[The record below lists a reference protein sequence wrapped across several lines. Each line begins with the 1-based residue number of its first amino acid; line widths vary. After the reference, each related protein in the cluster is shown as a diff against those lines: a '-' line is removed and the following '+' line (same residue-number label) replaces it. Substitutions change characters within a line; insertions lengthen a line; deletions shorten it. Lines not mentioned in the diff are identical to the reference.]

1 MVIVS
6 DAVVL
11 IGDNRLDGITAPAY
25 LQPAYIIGK
34 RLYSRILAGILVGEL
49 VYENRILYNPGNGGN
64 ALKMLP
70 VLVVMLQ
77 YFPDAAA
84 TVTAGQGYRGVC
96 ILIRIFTPQVLAVFQ
111 GILLVLL

>member
-1 MVIVS
+1 
-6 DAVVL
+6 
-11 IGDNRLDGITAPAY
+11 
-25 LQPAYIIGK
+25 
-34 RLYSRILAGILVGEL
+34 
-49 VYENRILYNPGNGGN
+49 
-64 ALKMLP
+64 MLL

-111 GILLVLL
+111 GILLVLFQITPGAISLPVISTGLALYSFLCVRPFPNLRTMP

>member
-49 VYENRILYNPGNGGN
+49 VYEIESSIIRGM
-64 ALKMLP
+64 AAML
-70 VLVVMLQ
+70 
-77 YFPDAAA
+77 
-84 TVTAGQGYRGVC
+84 
-96 ILIRIFTPQVLAVFQ
+96 
-111 GILLVLL
+111 

>member
-1 MVIVS
+1 
-6 DAVVL
+6 
-11 IGDNRLDGITAPAY
+11 
-25 LQPAYIIGK
+25 
-34 RLYSRILAGILVGEL
+34 
-49 VYENRILYNPGNGGN
+49 
-64 ALKMLP
+64 MLL

-111 GILLVLL
+111 GILLVLFQIIPRCNLIACYFHRSGIIQFFMRAAFSQSPNHALKAPVLTCTHCLSFKFVGCPFGACI